1 MAFWIESHG
10 VTKVRVY
17 CTVYLSHAL
26 LKGSC
31 PGYNL
36 SKSHFSG
43 SDSICLS
50 LVLLRTLSHYFPQK
64 LIITSNQGST
74 AARAHQRRYY
84 LPFKVCA
91 AQQFRVQQQA
101 LPRIAF
107 QHWAT
112 VGHVTR
118 HRRSAT
124 KFTRFTRRDLHF
136 HSQSPKSKNAVF
148 HKLPSVTSPDKRFG
162 SETLPAFILTFL
174 LFCVAKVSF
183 Y

>member
-10 VTKVRVY
+10 VTKVLVY
-17 CTVYLSHAL
+17 YTAYLSHGL

-31 PGYNL
+31 PWYNL

-50 LVLLRTLSHYFPQK
+50 LFLLGTFSHSSPEK

-74 AARAHQRRYY
+74 AAGAHQRRHY

-101 LPRIAF
+101 SPWAAF

-118 HRRSAT
+118 HRRAAT
-124 KFTRFTRRDLHF
+124 KFTRFTRQDLHF

-148 HKLPSVTSPDKRFG
+148 HKLPSVTSPDKWFG